1 MDIRD
6 FKYSDYGITKAD
18 ERKVLDYCR
27 NTPNEN
33 YIKAAISNANPDIT
47 EQLYKSLVHRASH
60 ETMDRAGEMC
70 MEPKSFYAYRRK
82 AIYEIYCLIT
92 LLGE

>member
-1 MDIRD
+1 LDIRA
-6 FKYSDYGITKAD
+6 FKYSDYGITKA
-18 ERKVLDYCR
+18 EEQKVLDYCR
-27 NTPNEN
+27 KTPNEA
-33 YIKAAISNANPDIT
+33 YIKAAISNANPEMV

-60 ETMDRAGEMC
+60 ETMDRDGDMC
-70 MEPKSFYAYRRK
+70 IEAKSFYAYRRK